1 MGHASGSSRSHAT
14 STAAILLGG
23 PPKSSRPTRFRPLG
37 GPARAS
43 RKHLSRMTPGEDG
56 AAQARPRQLARSGT
70 CSSREDRSA
79 GNPDGEAARSD
90 RTGARSRNWWRP
102 TRAATRCGR
111 RPCLVGWF
119 ITSRRHQECHRGRVA
134 EDWTGILAE
143 ADHRSGQVGSRFQP
157 GVDHIRPKGITCSTM
172 GVVVAN
178 TRFLAQAP
186 DRTGRRP

>member
-119 ITSRRHQECHRGRVA
+119 ITSRRH
-134 EDWTGILAE
+134 
-143 ADHRSGQVGSRFQP
+143 RSATAAASRRIGP
-157 GVDHIRPKGITCSTM
+157 GFWPKLITDPVKWDQDSSPEWITS
-172 GVVVAN
+172 
-178 TRFLAQAP
+178 
-186 DRTGRRP
+186 GRRRSPVQRWAS